1 MASKTIMIQEIT
13 YNKLKKLKQRNES
26 FNALLLRLMERQQ
39 DLTPFFGLLSD
50 EEGEALDHVLDEAR
64 IRMNDAD
71 RVRLGG

>member
-1 MASKTIMIQEIT
+1 MIQEIT